1 MTGLTGV
8 TGSRPDG
15 REPGTVA
22 IRSLL
27 FLPGDRPDLVLKL
40 ERYRPDAA
48 VLDLEDAVAAAGKA
62 AARAAIAGS
71 AAAAVRLGVLCLVR
85 INPPDTPQFA
95 ADLEAAAASA
105 AAGVVLPKYER
116 PADVAMVR
124 DRLGADRLVVVGL
137 ESVRGVADARP
148 LLAGP
153 VSAAYFGAEDYIADI
168 GGRRTAAG
176 AEVLYARSAV
186 AAAAH
191 LGGVP
196 AIDQAVVDF
205 RDDAQ
210 FVRDAQAGR
219 DIGYSGKICI
229 HPRQVALSA
238 QVFTPSAGD
247 AERARRMLAAGSGGA
262 AALDGQMI
270 DEPHLRQARRI
281 LELVAR
287 HGAAGPGRD

>member
-1 MTGLTGV
+1 M
-8 TGSRPDG
+8 TGSRPDSRG
-15 REPGTVA
+15 PRPVA

-27 FLPGDRPDLVLKL
+27 FLPADRPDLVPKL

-48 VLDLEDAVAAAGKA
+48 VLDLEDAVAPASKA
-62 AARAAIAGS
+62 AARALIAGS
-71 AAAAVRLGVLCLVR
+71 AAAAAELGVLCLIR
-85 INPPDTPQFA
+85 INPPRTRQFE
-95 ADLEAAAASA
+95 ADLDAAAASA
-105 AAGVVLPKYER
+105 AAGIVLPKYER
-116 PADVAMVR
+116 TDDIAKVR
-124 DRLGADRLVVVGL
+124 DRLGQDRLGRNRLVVVGL
-137 ESVRGVADARP
+137 ESVRGVADART
-148 LLAGP
+148 LLAEP

-176 AEVLYARSAV
+176 HEVLYARSAV

-205 RDDAQ
+205 RDDTQ
-210 FVRDAQAGR
+210 FVSDAQAGR

-238 QVFTPSAGD
+238 QVFTPSA
-247 AERARRMLAAGSGGA
+247 AEVERARQILAAGSGGA

-287 HGAAGPGRD
+287 QEH